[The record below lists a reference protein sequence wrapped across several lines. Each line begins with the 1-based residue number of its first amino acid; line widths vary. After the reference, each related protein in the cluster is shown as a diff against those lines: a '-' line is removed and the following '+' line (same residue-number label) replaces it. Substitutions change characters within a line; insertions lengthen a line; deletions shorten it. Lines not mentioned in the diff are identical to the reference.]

1 MAIFTS
7 LPSTCFSLRPSFIFI
22 MHCIRL
28 IGNHY
33 VTNWTMATDL
43 RLRIQISLL
52 DHSPSGDL
60 ALPWSAES
68 DQKLGGLKKTRK
80 GLLESHAS
88 PALVIGARP
97 KIVLSRE
104 RHILRPQYILN
115 SCRSFYI
122 AAVLNSYSGAKIYSQ
137 YNGLNI
143 YSTCD
148 ILLIVFSC
156 PGQLNRWHYHW
167 VTFWFQQPLATPSNP

>member
-1 MAIFTS
+1 MGNIGQYQELFGLLDTFEQFGHFWAIWGYSGRPCIFITS
-7 LPSTCFSLRPSFIFI
+7 LPSTCFFLSPPYIFI

-52 DHSPSGDL
+52 DHSLSGDL
-60 ALPWSAES
+60 ALPGSAES

-115 SCRSFYI
+115 SCKSFYI
-122 AAVLNSYSGAKIYSQ
+122 AAAIVLNSYFILAP
-137 YNGLNI
+137 NI
-143 YSTCD
+143 LP
-148 ILLIVFSC
+148 I
-156 PGQLNRWHYHW
+156 
-167 VTFWFQQPLATPSNP
+167 

>member
-1 MAIFTS
+1 
-7 LPSTCFSLRPSFIFI
+7 
-22 MHCIRL
+22 
-28 IGNHY
+28 
-33 VTNWTMATDL
+33 MATDL

-52 DHSPSGDL
+52 DHSLSGDL

-148 ILLIVFSC
+148 ILLIFIGPRSDHSL
-156 PGQLNRWHYHW
+156 PMSL
-167 VTFWFQQPLATPSNP
+167 TD

>member
-1 MAIFTS
+1 
-7 LPSTCFSLRPSFIFI
+7 
-22 MHCIRL
+22 
-28 IGNHY
+28 
-33 VTNWTMATDL
+33 MATDL

-52 DHSPSGDL
+52 DHSLSGDL

-115 SCRSFYI
+115 SCKSFYI
-122 AAVLNSYSGAKIYSQ
+122 AAAIVLNSYSGAEIYSQ
-137 YNGLNI
+137 YNGLII

-148 ILLIVFSC
+148 ILLIFVYY
-156 PGQLNRWHYHW
+156 R
-167 VTFWFQQPLATPSNP
+167 PLSSLVS